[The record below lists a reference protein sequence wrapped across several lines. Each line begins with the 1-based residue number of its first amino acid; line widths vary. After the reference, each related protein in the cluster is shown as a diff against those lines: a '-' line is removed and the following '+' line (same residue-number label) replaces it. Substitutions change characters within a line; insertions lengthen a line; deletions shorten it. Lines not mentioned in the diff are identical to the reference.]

1 VSEFRLRGSKQAA
14 LAGLLVVAWLA
25 GPLRASEL
33 SWEGAPNCADR
44 EPLLFELERALG
56 KPLPEAGELT
66 FHVSVES
73 SGARV
78 RARVRVDDAETGGAG
93 DERVLEAA
101 SCPELT
107 DTLAVALSLA
117 IGRSESAAAPEPSLA
132 ASAAPPEMPEMP
144 EGAVAADVDT
154 SAAENAANEAGSGPR
169 PSAYALVVA
178 DVGSLP
184 HPALGAGLGV
194 ELSWPRLRVQ
204 LGAAMFLPQRAEW
217 ARGSDVGA
225 DLGLTVGI
233 ARVCTPALSSP
244 SRSFSIPVCGGVELG
259 RMDGVG
265 YGVLAARSREILWI
279 APRAEVGVA
288 WAPPDTP
295 LRLETSLGASLP
307 LNRDEFIFD
316 GMGTIHRPSRVAGR
330 LGASLNLL
338 FE

>member
-101 SCPELT
+101 SCSELT

-117 IGRSESAAAPEPSLA
+117 IGRSESAAASAPPLA
-132 ASAAPPEMPEMP
+132 ASAPPPETLER
-144 EGAVAADVDT
+144 ATVAGVDT
-154 SAAENAANEAGSGPR
+154 SDAENAANEAGSGPR

-194 ELSWPRLRVQ
+194 ELSWARLRVQ

>member
-1 VSEFRLRGSKQAA
+1 VSEFRFRGSRQAA
-14 LAGLLVVAWLA
+14 LAGLLVVASLA
-25 GPLRASEL
+25 GSLRASEL
-33 SWEGAPNCADR
+33 SWEGAPGCADR

-56 KPLPEAGELT
+56 KPLAEAGELT

-78 RARVRVDDAETGGAG
+78 RARVRVDDAESGGAG

-117 IGRSESAAAPEPSLA
+117 IGRSESASAPEPSLA
-132 ASAAPPEMPEMP
+132 RSATPPGTREA
-144 EGAVAADVDT
+144 AVAAGVDT
-154 SAAENAANEAGSGPR
+154 SAAENAVDDEAGSGPR

-184 HPALGAGLGV
+184 HPAFGAGLGV
-194 ELSWPRLRVQ
+194 ELSWARLRVQ

-217 ARGSDVGA
+217 AAGSDVGA
-225 DLGLTVGI
+225 DLGLTIGI
-233 ARVCTPALSSP
+233 ARACTPALSSA
-244 SRSFSIPVCGGVELG
+244 SRAFTVPVCGGIELG

-279 APRAEVGVA
+279 APRAEVGLA
-288 WAPPDTP
+288 WALPDTR
-295 LRLETSLGASLP
+295 LRLETSLGAVLP

-338 FE
+338 FD

>member
-1 VSEFRLRGSKQAA
+1 VSEFRLRGSQRAA
-14 LAGLLVVAWLA
+14 LAGLLVVASLA
-25 GPLRASEL
+25 SSARASEL
-33 SWEGAPNCADR
+33 SWEGAPGCADR

-56 KPLPEAGELT
+56 KPLSRAGELT

-73 SGARV
+73 SGERF
-78 RARVRVDDAETGGAG
+78 RARVRVDDAEAGGAG
-93 DERVLEAA
+93 DERVLEAV

-132 ASAAPPEMPEMP
+132 ANAAQPETHEVA
-144 EGAVAADVDT
+144 AVADVDT
-154 SAAENAANEAGSGPR
+154 SDAESDDDDAGSGPR
-169 PSAYALVVA
+169 PSAYALLVA

-184 HPALGAGLGV
+184 HAAFGAGLGF
-194 ELSWPRLRVQ
+194 ELSWSRLRVQ
-204 LGAAMFLPQRAEW
+204 LGAAMFWPQRAEW
-217 ARGSDVGA
+217 AAGSDVGA
-225 DLGLTVGI
+225 DVGLTVGI
-233 ARVCTPALSSP
+233 ARACTPALSSA
-244 SRSFSIPVCGGVELG
+244 SRAFSVPVCGGIELG

-279 APRAEVGVA
+279 APRAEVGLA
-288 WAPPDTP
+288 WALPDTR
-295 LRLETSLGASLP
+295 LRLETSLGAVLP

-338 FE
+338 FD